1 MKERYEVY
9 HGVKIHDS
17 ALIAAATL
25 SDRYISDR
33 FLPDKAID
41 LVDEACALIK
51 TEMNSMPS
59 EMDEISREIMR
70 LEIEETA
77 LTGDNDEHTQEHLAE
92 IRRELAEKRDK
103 FNNMK
108 ARWDNERN
116 AISKVQQLRER
127 IEQVN
132 ADIARAENE
141 YDLNRAAQLKY
152 GELPGL
158 QKELQKEEALAANRE
173 NSLLRDH
180 VSSEEIA
187 KIVARWTGIPVSKL
201 MESERKKLLRLDSQ
215 LHKRIVGQDDAVQRV
230 CDAILR
236 SRAGIQNPNR
246 PIGSFLFLGPTGV
259 GKTELCKALAE
270 ALFDDERSMV
280 RIDMS
285 EYMEQ
290 YSVSRLIGAPP
301 GYVGYDEG
309 GQLTEAVR
317 RKPYAVLLFD
327 EVEKAHPDVLNV
339 LLQVLDDGR
348 ITDGQGRTVDFKNTI
363 IILTSNIGSDLIL
376 SSMAKDG
383 RITTETEE
391 LLHKLLRTKFRPE
404 FINRLDE
411 IVFFNALSDA
421 DMHGI
426 VDLLIADLAKRL
438 QANRLNLSV
447 SESAKAAIIKNGA
460 DPLFGARPLKRY
472 IQGHI
477 ESLLARFIIEN
488 SPEEGSTLTVDA
500 DEKGSFIIG
509 QKQ

>member
-1 MKERYEVY
+1 ME
-9 HGVKIHDS
+9 
-17 ALIAAATL
+17 
-25 SDRYISDR
+25 
-33 FLPDKAID
+33 ID
-41 LVDEACALIK
+41 D
-51 TEMNSMPS
+51 
-59 EMDEISREIMR
+59 
-70 LEIEETA
+70 TA
-77 LTGDNDEHTQEHLAE
+77 RTGDNDEHTQEHLAE

-127 IEQVN
+127 IEQLT

-141 YDLNRAAQLKY
+141 NDLNRAAQLKY
-152 GELPGL
+152 GELPGQ

-317 RKPYAVLLFD
+317 RKPYAVRLVD

-426 VDLLIADLAKRL
+426 VDLLIANLAKRL

>member
-1 MKERYEVY
+1 
-9 HGVKIHDS
+9 
-17 ALIAAATL
+17 
-25 SDRYISDR
+25 
-33 FLPDKAID
+33 
-41 LVDEACALIK
+41 
-51 TEMNSMPS
+51 
-59 EMDEISREIMR
+59 
-70 LEIEETA
+70 
-77 LTGDNDEHTQEHLAE
+77 
-92 IRRELAEKRDK
+92 
-103 FNNMK
+103 MK

-116 AISKVQQLRER
+116 AISTVQQLRER

-309 GQLTEAVR
+309 VQLTEAVR

-391 LLHKLLRTKFRPE
+391 LMHKLLRTKFRPE

>member
-1 MKERYEVY
+1 
-9 HGVKIHDS
+9 
-17 ALIAAATL
+17 
-25 SDRYISDR
+25 
-33 FLPDKAID
+33 
-41 LVDEACALIK
+41 
-51 TEMNSMPS
+51 
-59 EMDEISREIMR
+59 
-70 LEIEETA
+70 
-77 LTGDNDEHTQEHLAE
+77 
-92 IRRELAEKRDK
+92 
-103 FNNMK
+103 
-108 ARWDNERN
+108 
-116 AISKVQQLRER
+116 
-127 IEQVN
+127 
-132 ADIARAENE
+132 
-141 YDLNRAAQLKY
+141 
-152 GELPGL
+152 
-158 QKELQKEEALAANRE
+158 
-173 NSLLRDH
+173 
-180 VSSEEIA
+180 
-187 KIVARWTGIPVSKL
+187 

-376 SSMAKDG
+376 NSMAKDG

>member
-1 MKERYEVY
+1 M
-9 HGVKIHDS
+9 
-17 ALIAAATL
+17 
-25 SDRYISDR
+25 
-33 FLPDKAID
+33 
-41 LVDEACALIK
+41 
-51 TEMNSMPS
+51 
-59 EMDEISREIMR
+59 
-70 LEIEETA
+70 
-77 LTGDNDEHTQEHLAE
+77 
-92 IRRELAEKRDK
+92 
-103 FNNMK
+103 
-108 ARWDNERN
+108 
-116 AISKVQQLRER
+116 
-127 IEQVN
+127 
-132 ADIARAENE
+132 
-141 YDLNRAAQLKY
+141 
-152 GELPGL
+152 
-158 QKELQKEEALAANRE
+158 
-173 NSLLRDH
+173 
-180 VSSEEIA
+180 
-187 KIVARWTGIPVSKL
+187 
-201 MESERKKLLRLDSQ
+201 
-215 LHKRIVGQDDAVQRV
+215 
-230 CDAILR
+230 
-236 SRAGIQNPNR
+236 
-246 PIGSFLFLGPTGV
+246 
-259 GKTELCKALAE
+259 
-270 ALFDDERSMV
+270 
-280 RIDMS
+280 
-285 EYMEQ
+285 
-290 YSVSRLIGAPP
+290 
-301 GYVGYDEG
+301 
-309 GQLTEAVR
+309 
-317 RKPYAVLLFD
+317 LLFD

-411 IVFFNALSDA
+411 IVFFNALSVA